1 MVLGSTPEGNYASV
15 EEYYLISIKVG
26 LVAMVL
32 GSPPEG
38 NYASVEKYYQL
49 ICPQIIDILHNQVR
63 NGNLFFIHI
72 VFSNF

>member
-1 MVLGSTPEGNYASV
+1 MSI
-15 EEYYLISIKVG
+15 YLTIYVSIKVG

-63 NGNLFFIHI
+63 NRNLFFIHI
-72 VFSNF
+72 VFFQLQKRDVYM